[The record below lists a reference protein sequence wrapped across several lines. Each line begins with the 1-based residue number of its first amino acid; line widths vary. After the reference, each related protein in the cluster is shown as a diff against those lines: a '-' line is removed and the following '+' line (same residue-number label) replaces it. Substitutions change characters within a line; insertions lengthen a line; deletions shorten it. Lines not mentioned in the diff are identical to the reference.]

1 MPIMTLPTS
10 QFSIPTRIR
19 FGHGEVNNLPQ
30 HLDFIGA
37 SNPLLV
43 TDPGMLQTRACQQVR
58 EILDASPHS
67 WGLFGQVL
75 PNPTEDNVDQ
85 AAELFQKGKHDAL
98 IALGGGSAIDV
109 AKAVAIR
116 VSYEGAL
123 EDFVPAPPGAPPL
136 PPSIAIPT
144 TAGTGSEVGR
154 SSVIILR
161 KTGRKGVLFDPRLM
175 PAIAL
180 IDPDLT
186 LDLPPKLT
194 AATGMDAFTHC
205 FESYVSN
212 VFHPIA
218 DSIAFGGLDLVIRY
232 LPTAYKDG
240 QNREARGY
248 MMIAAMMGA
257 LAFQKDLGAAH
268 SMAHPLSSISGLH
281 HGFANAVVLPYVME
295 FNRGSQVEKFA
306 RVAGLF
312 DPKAVL
318 LTCEEASHLVVEK
331 VRKLNAA
338 LDIPSS
344 LKAAGVR
351 EADLD
356 ALAEGAFKDGCHE
369 TNPRPCTLDDFKQ
382 LFRKAFNG

>member
-1 MPIMTLPTS
+1 
-10 QFSIPTRIR
+10 
-19 FGHGEVNNLPQ
+19 
-30 HLDFIGA
+30 
-37 SNPLLV
+37 
-43 TDPGMLQTRACQQVR
+43 
-58 EILDASPHS
+58 
-67 WGLFGQVL
+67 
-75 PNPTEDNVDQ
+75 
-85 AAELFQKGKHDAL
+85 
-98 IALGGGSAIDV
+98 
-109 AKAVAIR
+109 
-116 VSYEGAL
+116 
-123 EDFVPAPPGAPPL
+123 
-136 PPSIAIPT
+136 
-144 TAGTGSEVGR
+144 
-154 SSVIILR
+154 
-161 KTGRKGVLFDPRLM
+161 
-175 PAIAL
+175 
-180 IDPDLT
+180 
-186 LDLPPKLT
+186 
-194 AATGMDAFTHC
+194 
-205 FESYVSN
+205 
-212 VFHPIA
+212 
-218 DSIAFGGLDLVIRY
+218 
-232 LPTAYKDG
+232 
-240 QNREARGY
+240 
-248 MMIAAMMGA
+248 
-257 LAFQKDLGAAH
+257 